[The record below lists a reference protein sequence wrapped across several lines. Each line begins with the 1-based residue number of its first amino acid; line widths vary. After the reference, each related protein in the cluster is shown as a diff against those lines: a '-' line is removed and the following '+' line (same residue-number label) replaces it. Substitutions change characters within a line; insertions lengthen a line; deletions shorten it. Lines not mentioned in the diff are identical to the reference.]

1 VVEAEAE
8 LNFVC
13 FVGCCMYV
21 GCGFVPR
28 LRSVFW
34 LPQLDAQSREW
45 LVVSSQAN
53 YQMLAKL
60 AADNPRLARFK
71 VGTFLPH

>member
-1 VVEAEAE
+1 MY
-8 LNFVC
+8 VC
-13 FVGCCMYV
+13 MLV

-28 LRSVFW
+28 LRSLFW

-53 YQMLAKL
+53 YQALVKL
-60 AADNPRLARFK
+60 AAGNPRLARFK
-71 VGTFLPH
+71 VGIWLPH